1 MLCACVYISI
11 HIRVQCFVYVCI
23 HCIGV
28 GTMGTLIIESVF
40 PSSGSG
46 QTCGSSGARE
56 EDEGVP
62 QLDEREGPVPLLL

>member
-1 MLCACVYISI
+1 MCI
-11 HIRVQCFVYVCI
+11 HKQTHTVHVQCSVHVCI

-28 GTMGTLIIESVF
+28 GTMGTLINESVF

-56 EDEGVP
+56 EGEGVP